1 MAVDAPGRLC
11 AEASSDI
18 FKPRAIFRSGCDPHQ
33 LMQVVATELAITWRF
48 FRNGVT
54 ETKSSR
60 GARAC
65 AANDCAA
72 FPLRAGLLQRH
83 DGGRLLAAVATKGRS
98 NADRYGVGSRAN
110 DFPSA
115 LMYRPVIA
123 NVFCPSR
130 SRMANALAPVISPG
144 RVRISVRRTL
154 QESSRWSRWPTS
166 MKPWATMPMP
176 LRNTAN

>member
-60 GARAC
+60 GCSGMRC
-65 AANDCAA
+65 ER
-72 FPLRAGLLQRH
+72 LRGLS
-83 DGGRLLAAVATKGRS
+83 AT
-98 NADRYGVGSRAN
+98 
-110 DFPSA
+110 
-115 LMYRPVIA
+115 
-123 NVFCPSR
+123 SR
-130 SRMANALAPVISPG
+130 SFATA
-144 RVRISVRRTL
+144 
-154 QESSRWSRWPTS
+154 RW
-166 MKPWATMPMP
+166 
-176 LRNTAN
+176 